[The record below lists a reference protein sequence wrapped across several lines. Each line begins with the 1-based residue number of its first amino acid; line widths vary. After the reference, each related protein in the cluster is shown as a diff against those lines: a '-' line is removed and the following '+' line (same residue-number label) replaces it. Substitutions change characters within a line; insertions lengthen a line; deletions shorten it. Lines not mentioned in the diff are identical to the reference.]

1 MRTQTREEQV
11 IQLIAASGMLLC
23 LFMLS
28 LRVPRKK
35 EMTLKAFA
43 SSSRSLHY
51 TSPHTNP
58 NSNPYS
64 KKKTPLPHPLAHSTR
79 LLCCTCECRSVRDT
93 FVYASYFYLFIRRTV
108 GRHWKIFKAKAWRIH
123 PVHVYIRK
131 PNNSSRGCQIIPYRY
146 LIYGYLR
153 ITTRK
158 TKSQNVLVKT
168 SRENGT
174 SD

>member
-43 SSSRSLHY
+43 SSSRSLHL
-51 TSPHTNP
+51 TSSHTNP

-64 KKKTPLPHPLAHSTR
+64 NKKPHFHT
-79 LLCCTCECRSVRDT
+79 
-93 FVYASYFYLFIRRTV
+93 
-108 GRHWKIFKAKAWRIH
+108 HWRIQH
-123 PVHVYIRK
+123 DSFAVRVSAGVYVTLLFMLPIFTY
-131 PNNSSRGCQIIPYRY
+131 SSDELRGDIERY
-146 LIYGYLR
+146 LRLR
-153 ITTRK
+153 PSEYTPYMYTYVNQTTP
-158 TKSQNVLVKT
+158 VGDVK
-168 SRENGT
+168 
-174 SD
+174 